1 MPYHFLQ
8 VSLPEEVL
16 QQRFGGAAQPQE
28 QPQEQQVIK
37 EVTERVV
44 LHQARPLSEAPAAV
58 EIQDKQ
64 TVGVDDPPSVDPS
77 SLWYLH
83 GRAYDLSDF
92 INQHPGAGP
101 GAAPKPRYMLRK
113 PRGCVDASVMACLWR
128 LLVQVVGMRCCG
140 RRAGTARPCSS
151 HTTRSLTGPL
161 SCSPPSRRS
170 VLTWRAVTL
179 LAGPHACSGR
189 QGLKKPSRLYR
200 GLESLLTALAWP

>member
-1 MPYHFLQ
+1 MPCHFLQ

-28 QPQEQQVIK
+28 QPQEQQVIE

-92 INQHPGAGP
+92 INKHPGAGP
-101 GAAPKPRYMLRK
+101 GPAPKPRHMLRK
-113 PRGCVDASVMACLWR
+113 PRGCVDASVMAG
-128 LLVQVVGMRCCG
+128 LLVASAGAGG
-140 RRAGTARPCSS
+140 RHALLWTQGRDCTAMFESYHAFTDRPAQLLATLKEVSADVA
-151 HTTRSLTGPL
+151 
-161 SCSPPSRRS
+161 SRNSTSRS
-170 VLTWRAVTL
+170 VYL
-179 LAGPHACSGR
+179 LAR
-189 QGLKKPSRLYR
+189 QGSKKPSRLT
-200 GLESLLTALAWP
+200 TAWRAY